1 MARRPPAFEK
11 RAHPLELRETGP
23 DVPQS
28 VGCRTLCSGKTS
40 SRIGASLVTTR
51 SSSEGAPVDEA
62 ARLRILRLQAAT
74 PRFATT
80 DGYSL
85 FRAPWLGQVIHG

>member
-1 MARRPPAFEK
+1 VARRPPAFEK
-11 RAHPLELRETGP
+11 RAHPLELREAGP
-23 DVPQS
+23 NVPQS
-28 VGCRTLCSGKTS
+28 VGCQTLCSGKTS

-51 SSSEGAPVDEA
+51 SSEEAFVVEA
-62 ARLRILRLQAAT
+62 ARLRILRLQAGP

-85 FRAPWLGQVIHG
+85 FRAP